1 LEGQRVVIWGF
12 DGTLRDSTL
21 KTRQGDL
28 PGYFSSGT
36 AGLQARSTSLLGARH
51 FQKGSVRLPNQ
62 VFIGA

>member
-28 PGYFSSGT
+28 PGYFSCPERSEGSSLRSERSLASLGMT
-36 AGLQARSTSLLGARH
+36 LRVRSSAR
-51 FQKGSVRLPNQ
+51 
-62 VFIGA
+62 

>member
-28 PGYFSSGT
+28 PGFFF
-36 AGLQARSTSLLGARH
+36 AGPPGLEARGPAR
-51 FQKGSVRLPNQ
+51 
-62 VFIGA
+62 A